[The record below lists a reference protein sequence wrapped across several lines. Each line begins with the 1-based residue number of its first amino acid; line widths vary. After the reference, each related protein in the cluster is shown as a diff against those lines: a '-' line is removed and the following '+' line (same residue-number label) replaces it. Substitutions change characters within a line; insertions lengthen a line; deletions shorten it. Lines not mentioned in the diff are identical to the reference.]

1 MDVNLISDL
10 YFLYEVL
17 PTIRAKHK
25 EKNREKKVGEDGN
38 KCSRCKFNC
47 SVLAKTNKNNIML
60 ESTNKWWH
68 NIHFGQS

>member
-38 KCSRCKFNC
+38 KCDRCKLNC
-47 SVLAKTNKNNIML
+47 SVLAKTKTI
-60 ESTNKWWH
+60 
-68 NIHFGQS
+68 